1 MNEIYGFS
9 DLSGFLKL
17 RILKEITSKLNNN
30 QFQYLSNNYGDI
42 GYIMKTLKV
51 GYSKINSSNENNN
64 IELENMFEN
73 MIDNLNNFS
82 YYIDKKIDS
91 KCINNILKILKN
103 EELKEIND
111 SSFRLAKYNEYI
123 ELLNKQLKKYLKRS
137 IFDFSIISFT
147 VIERE
152 DYEAF
157 QNEREECPNRK
168 EKILFYTINNIPN
181 SNSLNDLF
189 NLESNKDLYFTNSL
203 DYCWLY
209 SNSEEINTNINK
221 IPKINESFDL
231 IACYIYYKDNGLKKE
246 INNSNQPNKN
256 EIYLTYIGAEME
268 TLDKPI
274 ANIFCEKEYKV
285 GGLNQ
290 ICPLFSFRL
299 KRNEFCII
307 WRDNNFSSSPVYY
320 NKSDKEFKN
329 FLKEMKS
336 QSGKY
341 NLYPCESTEEA
352 LRLVKRKKYNK
363 IILLSNVGEN
373 NQGADFIEK
382 ARDII
387 GNNVIALFVAKK
399 DNHLDWIE
407 NFKNALFSNE
417 PEFTKEYLKIFNYDC
432 YEYERINMIQNFV
445 NKLGNHYN
453 INFNFDEKFL
463 DFPNFKKMGKYSD
476 LKFDP

>member
-1 MNEIYGFS
+1 
-9 DLSGFLKL
+9 
-17 RILKEITSKLNNN
+17 
-30 QFQYLSNNYGDI
+30 
-42 GYIMKTLKV
+42 
-51 GYSKINSSNENNN
+51 
-64 IELENMFEN
+64 
-73 MIDNLNNFS
+73 
-82 YYIDKKIDS
+82 
-91 KCINNILKILKN
+91 
-103 EELKEIND
+103 
-111 SSFRLAKYNEYI
+111 
-123 ELLNKQLKKYLKRS
+123 
-137 IFDFSIISFT
+137 
-147 VIERE
+147 
-152 DYEAF
+152 
-157 QNEREECPNRK
+157 
-168 EKILFYTINNIPN
+168 
-181 SNSLNDLF
+181 
-189 NLESNKDLYFTNSL
+189 
-203 DYCWLY
+203 
-209 SNSEEINTNINK
+209 
-221 IPKINESFDL
+221 
-231 IACYIYYKDNGLKKE
+231 
-246 INNSNQPNKN
+246 
-256 EIYLTYIGAEME
+256 ME

-336 QSGKY
+336 QPGKY